1 MVAHSKDELEDP
13 LARSAISYVLSF
25 GKLSRSQT
33 KPMFAMCIF
42 KNHQFAICLIQ
53 LLQDHVKC
61 YHIRQHNQG
70 KNVTNYAQSIQ

>member
-1 MVAHSKDELEDP
+1 
-13 LARSAISYVLSF
+13 
-25 GKLSRSQT
+25 
-33 KPMFAMCIF
+33 MFAMCIF

-70 KNVTNYAQSIQ
+70 KNVTNYAQSIQYS